1 MKEEEA
7 INSNT
12 PSSSSYNDDEDGPIF
27 RTSFI
32 TRLLQITPIIELFGY
47 MKDHRKHYKEHWID
61 SCKDDPERLKATLL
75 AQYEMEIVLAV
86 LYLSIIIGVMTSVMG
101 KYVLNESVKP

>member
-1 MKEEEA
+1 M
-7 INSNT
+7 
-12 PSSSSYNDDEDGPIF
+12 
-27 RTSFI
+27 
-32 TRLLQITPIIELFGY
+32 IELFGY